1 MMLPA
6 GLPATTGWQPVLPR
20 IVSRKL
26 GAARRVR
33 YPSGGV
39 VLFPGTAAPNCCGE
53 ALRIISAQC
62 KFSAVAQRDRYGV
75 QSGNI
80 VEPAVRRQMN
90 SATVPPTNAN
100 RSACGDLRQRNLF
113 ADEPDCKAGP
123 QSFAAD
129 LDCQFAKYNRAN
141 EKDHLD
147 HCIDQHT
154 VPMRWRSDSDDR
166 NKNSRAKKD
175 ADY

>member
-1 MMLPA
+1 MHLACWGAQAASLLVSAACRGRETASPQNSASNDVPA

-90 SATVPPTNAN
+90 SPNRTTNECESVRMR
-100 RSACGDLRQRNLF
+100 RSPQLTLVCGSFQFRRTHTKLLR
-113 ADEPDCKAGP
+113 
-123 QSFAAD
+123 
-129 LDCQFAKYNRAN
+129 
-141 EKDHLD
+141 
-147 HCIDQHT
+147 
-154 VPMRWRSDSDDR
+154 
-166 NKNSRAKKD
+166 
-175 ADY
+175 